1 MTTTTG
7 VTYKHGFSGFAVPDI
22 EAAGTFYRE
31 VLGLDVGDGGMGSL
45 RLTLPGGSDVFIYPK
60 EDHEPAVFTIL
71 NLEVDDI
78 DEAVD
83 VLAERGVEFLRY
95 DGFQQDERGIAS
107 DEQGPRIAWF
117 ADPAGNIF
125 SVLQN

>member
-1 MTTTTG
+1 
-7 VTYKHGFSGFAVPDI
+7 
-22 EAAGTFYRE
+22 
-31 VLGLDVGDGGMGSL
+31 MGSL
-45 RLTLPGGSDVFIYPK
+45 RLTLPGGTDVFVYPK

-78 DEAVD
+78 DQTVD

-107 DEQGPRIAWF
+107 DDEGPRIAWF

-125 SVLQN
+125 SILQN

>member
-1 MTTTTG
+1 MTDTTR
-7 VTYKHGFSGFAVPDI
+7 VTYRNGFSGFAVPDI
-22 EAAGTFYRE
+22 DAAGTFYRE
-31 VLGLDVGDGGMGSL
+31 VLGLDIGDGGMGSL
-45 RLTLPGGSDVFIYPK
+45 RLTLPGGTDVFVYPK

-78 DEAVD
+78 DQTVD

-107 DEQGPRIAWF
+107 GDEGPRIAWF
-117 ADPAGNIF
+117 ADPAGNIL

>member
-1 MTTTTG
+1 MSATTH
-7 VTYKHGFSGFAVPDI
+7 VTYKNGFSGFAVPDI